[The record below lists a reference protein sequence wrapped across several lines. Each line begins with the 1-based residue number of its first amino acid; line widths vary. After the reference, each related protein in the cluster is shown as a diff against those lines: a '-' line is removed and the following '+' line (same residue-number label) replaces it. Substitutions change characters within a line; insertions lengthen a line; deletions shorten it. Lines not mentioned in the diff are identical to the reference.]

1 VLRGAVPDVLIDIL
15 LALFLWSS
23 SGVIIRR
30 SGLPVH
36 VLIFYACIVS
46 FLFLGPALLRKTGRT
61 RPQGFRALRLPVVL
75 GAVGL
80 VNTFS
85 YYFALKHTSIA
96 NAVLTHYTAPVIVAF
111 LAPAFLGEK
120 ITRRAVAAIVM
131 ASIGLYLMLN
141 GFTFARGDAAG
152 LAAGLISGFAY
163 AVLIIIGR
171 FLAGDFSPVLLT
183 FIQNVVVAAGLA
195 PFVREAP
202 FDGLAYYL
210 AMGIP
215 LSTVAPVLYYRGLR
229 QVAAN
234 RAAVLGY
241 LEPVSAILLAV
252 FFLHEL
258 PGWYSIFG
266 GALIILS
273 GYLTMTKA
281 TPDTAAP

>member
-1 VLRGAVPDVLIDIL
+1 LINIL

-30 SGLPVH
+30 SGIPVH

-46 FLFLGPALLRKTGRT
+46 LFFLGPALLLKTGRE
-61 RPQGFRALRLPVVL
+61 RPPEVKTFRLPLVL

-111 LAPAFLGEK
+111 LAPAFLREK
-120 ITRRAVAAIVM
+120 ITRRAVAAIVI

-141 GFTFARGDAAG
+141 GFSFGDRDTAG
-152 LAAGLISGFAY
+152 LSAGLISGFAY
-163 AVLIIIGR
+163 AVVIILGR
-171 FLAGDFSPVLLT
+171 FLSRDFSPVLLT
-183 FIQNVVVAAGLA
+183 VVQNAVVAAGLA

-202 FDGLAYYL
+202 SDGLAYYL
-210 AMGIP
+210 VMGIL
-215 LSTVAPVLYYRGLR
+215 LSTVAPVLYYKGLR
-229 QVAAN
+229 EVAAN

-241 LEPVSAILLAV
+241 LEPVSAILLGI

-258 PGWYSIFG
+258 PGAYSLFG
-266 GALIILS
+266 GALILFS
-273 GYLTMTKA
+273 GYLTMTRENGA
-281 TPDTAAP
+281 SSV

>member
-1 VLRGAVPDVLIDIL
+1 LIDIL

-30 SGLPVH
+30 SGIPVH
-36 VLIFYACIVS
+36 ILIFYACIIS
-46 FLFLGPALLRKTGRT
+46 LFFLGPALLPKAGRK
-61 RPQGFRALRLPVVL
+61 RPQGFRALRLPLVL

-111 LAPAFLGEK
+111 LAPAFLNER
-120 ITRRAVAAIVM
+120 ITKRAAAAIVI
-131 ASIGLYLMLN
+131 ASIGLYLMLK
-141 GFTFARGDAAG
+141 GFTFGDRDTPG
-152 LAAGLISGFAY
+152 LAAGLVSGFAY
-163 AVLIIIGR
+163 AVIIIMGR
-171 FLAGDFSPVLLT
+171 FLSRDFGPVLLT

-202 FDGLAYYL
+202 LGGFGYYL
-210 AMGIP
+210 VMGIG
-215 LSTVAPVLYYRGLR
+215 LTTAAPVLYYRGLKV
-229 QVAAN
+229 VAAS

-241 LEPVSAILLAV
+241 LEPVSAILLGII
-252 FFLHEL
+252 FLREV
-258 PGWYSIFG
+258 PGWHSILG

-273 GYLTMTKA
+273 GYLTITKGIEH
-281 TPDTAAP
+281 TAVP

>member
-1 VLRGAVPDVLIDIL
+1 LINIL

-36 VLIFYACIVS
+36 ILIFYACIVS
-46 FLFLGPALLRKTGRT
+46 LFFLVPALLPRAGRK
-61 RPQGFRALRLPVVL
+61 RPQQFKEMWLPVVL

-111 LAPAFLGEK
+111 LAPAFLKER
-120 ITRRAVAAIVM
+120 ITKRAVAAIVI
-131 ASIGLYLMLN
+131 ASVGLYLMLN
-141 GFTFARGDAAG
+141 GFTFGGKDTAGFAAG
-152 LAAGLISGFAY
+152 LVSGFAY
-163 AVLIIIGR
+163 AAVIMVGR
-171 FLAGDFSPVLLT
+171 FLSRDFSPFLLT
-183 FIQNVVVAAGLA
+183 FVQNVVVAAGLA
-195 PFVREAP
+195 PFVKEAP
-202 FDGLAYYL
+202 FGGLVYYL
-210 AMGIP
+210 VVGIA

-229 QVAAN
+229 EVPAN

-241 LEPVSAILLAV
+241 LEPVSAILLAI

-258 PGWYSIFG
+258 PGWYSLFG
-266 GALIILS
+266 GALIIFS
-273 GYLTMTKA
+273 GYLTISKA
-281 TPDTAAP
+281 NTATAAP